1 MMSKTWYTGI
11 ADNEGIET
19 FMPLDDATEHD
30 MSLFQMRAVANPQR
44 FATVYKAELDKET
57 INNVTA
63 HLENNNYIY
72 ALRSLYN
79 GINNN
84 NLEAEATNKRYW
96 NLITKHSHTLTRL
109 TEEDS
114 SSIFIKGDK

>member
-57 INNVTA
+57 VNNVTT
-63 HLENNNYIY
+63 HLENNNYIN
-72 ALRSLYN
+72 ALKSLYN

-84 NLEAEATNKRYW
+84 NLNAEATNKKHW
-96 NLITKHSHTLTRL
+96 VLITKHGHTLNRIL
-109 TEEDS
+109 DYAE
-114 SSIFIKGDK
+114 GDE